1 MNGTKNIAVVVPS
14 LRNMYTV
21 QMLWAVQARAYDSG
35 YDLLVY
41 TAKAADKKGGM
52 DYIYGKIAE
61 EKKAGAAIIMSFN
74 LGEGHK
80 EQLLK
85 SGIAPV
91 VIEGESTN
99 TYRVVSDSEKGGYE
113 AGKYLAQC
121 GYNKIGFISGLLKEA
136 QSQRLRF
143 EGFTRGLKEKGIEF
157 PEHMKWEAEEYNYK
171 AGKDAFRYMFMNDA
185 KAVFVAAGDYVAQG
199 FINEARKNG
208 ITVPEC
214 MAVVGFDD
222 VEASGDQELTTIRQ
236 PIDEMGKLA
245 FDMAVKGINEPWSQP
260 YEKIMKVELVVRKT
274 A

>member
-1 MNGTKNIAVVVPS
+1 
-14 LRNMYTV
+14 
-21 QMLWAVQARAYDSG
+21 
-35 YDLLVY
+35 
-41 TAKAADKKGGM
+41 
-52 DYIYGKIAE
+52 
-61 EKKAGAAIIMSFN
+61 
-74 LGEGHK
+74 
-80 EQLLK
+80 
-85 SGIAPV
+85 
-91 VIEGESTN
+91 
-99 TYRVVSDSEKGGYE
+99 
-113 AGKYLAQC
+113 
-121 GYNKIGFISGLLKEA
+121 
-136 QSQRLRF
+136 
-143 EGFTRGLKEKGIEF
+143 
-157 PEHMKWEAEEYNYK
+157 
-171 AGKDAFRYMFMNDA
+171 MFMNDA